1 MENDKITF
9 DRQIEIISAE
19 DVEINHKLLERFLA
33 NENISIKKVYNGE
46 ELLTELELSS
56 YDLIL
61 IDIQMPVLN
70 GVETTRII
78 RENEKF
84 SKIPIIAVSAHAFE
98 EDVQEILDAGANDY
112 VKKPIKKAELI
123 EKIQK
128 WVNLS

>member
-9 DRQIEIISAE
+9 YRRIEIISAE

-33 NENISIKKVYNGE
+33 NENISIKKVYDGE
-46 ELLTELELSS
+46 ELLSELELNN

-70 GVETTRII
+70 GVETTKII

-84 SKIPIIAVSAHAFE
+84 NQIPIIAVSAHALE

-112 VKKPIKKAELI
+112 VKKPIKKTELI